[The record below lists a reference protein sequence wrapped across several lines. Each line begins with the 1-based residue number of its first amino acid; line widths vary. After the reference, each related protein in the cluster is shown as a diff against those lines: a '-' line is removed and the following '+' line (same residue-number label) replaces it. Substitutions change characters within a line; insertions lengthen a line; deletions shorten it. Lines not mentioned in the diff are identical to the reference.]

1 MKRTLTFGAGSSIPA
16 PMEEKPKWEET
27 FVLPQGAGWTMKRGT
42 DPYFKDPSYTA
53 TRTIAV
59 GIPFSGDL
67 TIKGEKTAKLASNE
81 GIVKPLG
88 DGTFEYVETLK
99 WQGKRDVNGF
109 NEAGNALTARGTIKA
124 ALPPGTSTQKI
135 DEVTNA
141 AAMAVM
147 RSLFG
152 PSDPAL
158 DLLLTHREVAFRKI
172 EKQVRLAVRPLVAD
186 DATAA
191 KVAKTSVESVSS
203 KPSEA
208 SETPSNKLQMDATK
222 GGPASIA
229 YFVRFP
235 GQILETNGIQEGV
248 GTVMWRFYSEAAA
261 IEDVKLRTVFR
272 P

>member
-1 MKRTLTFGAGSSIPA
+1 MKRTLTFGAGSSIPSSI
-16 PMEEKPKWEET
+16 EEKPKWEET
-27 FVLPQGAGWTMKRGT
+27 FVLPQGAGWTTKRGT

-59 GIPFSGDL
+59 GVPFSGDL
-67 TIKGEKTAKLASNE
+67 TLKGEKTAKLASNE
-81 GIVKPLG
+81 GIVRPLG
-88 DGTFEYVETLK
+88 DGTFEYAETLK
-99 WQGKRDVNGF
+99 WQGKRDLDALNK
-109 NEAGNALTARGTIKA
+109 AGDALAARARIKA
-124 ALPPGTSTQKI
+124 ALPPGTPTQKI

-141 AAMAVM
+141 AGMAAM

-172 EKQVRLAVRPLVAD
+172 EKQVRLAVRSLVGD

-191 KVAKTSVESVSS
+191 KVARASVESASP

-208 SETPSNKLQMDATK
+208 PEAPSDKLQMDSTK

-235 GQILETNGIQEGV
+235 GQILETNGIQEDD